1 MCGKSRGGEG
11 CPVMVPSRCVQGPV
25 DNHQTRFHSPL
36 IQTILSL
43 LFQNW
48 LDPAKEI
55 KKQIRSKF
63 PRMFGCGAM
72 TVFRGGVV

>member
-1 MCGKSRGGEG
+1 MCGKSHGGEG
-11 CPVMVPSRCVQGPV
+11 LPVTAPSRCVQGGV
-25 DNHQTRFHSPL
+25 GNHQTRFHSPL

-63 PRMFGCGAM
+63 PRMLDVA
-72 TVFRGGVV
+72 R